1 MVFKKKSKKDKEDT
15 IDRII
20 IDLWKAE
27 NDARQMEGLPPI
39 SFRLWYQWYSQRH
52 GNGQGGGRE

>member
-1 MVFKKKSKKDKEDT
+1 MIFKKRDKKDKEDT
-15 IDRII
+15 IDRIL